1 MPVFLYE
8 AKSIDGTT
16 IKNKMDAQAKE
27 EVIASLRQ
35 RGYYPIAVKEEG
47 TGMNADIEI
56 DMLNKV
62 KLKDLSMFC
71 RQFAFIL
78 QSGTP
83 MLKALE
89 LAAEQ
94 CDSKKLKDILNR
106 SYKKVEKGRSLS
118 EALKHEDDIP
128 ELMVNMIEAGEASG
142 KLEKIMGELADYYK
156 KVYKQQQKIS
166 SATMYPKIVIGF
178 STIVVLALV
187 AFVVPSFV
195 QTLNEVGGE
204 LPLPTKLLIWIS
216 DMLTSYWIIWLA
228 IAAVVI
234 GFNKLVLSK
243 DEKVIETRAKNSLK
257 GKVFGVINRQLL
269 AGRFANTFAVL
280 SSSGVGIIQALE
292 ITARILENKYVEK
305 KLDIAIKDIKKGNPI
320 GKTIEDLNVFPRM
333 LTQMVTLGEE
343 TGQLEEMLIK
353 TSEFY
358 DGEVEVA
365 IEKMIAAI
373 EPIFI
378 MVLGGVVLFIILSLM
393 LPMFSIMNAIQ

>member
-35 RGYYPIAVKEEG
+35 RGYYPIVVKEEG
-47 TGMNADIEI
+47 TGMNADVELA
-56 DMLNKV
+56 MFNKV
-62 KLKDLSMFC
+62 RLRDLAMFC

-83 MLKALE
+83 MLKAIE
-89 LAAEQ
+89 LSMEQ
-94 CDSKKLKDILNR
+94 CENKKLKDIMNR
-106 SYKKVEKGRSLS
+106 CYKKVEKGRSLS
-118 EALKHEDDIP
+118 ESLKHEDEIP
-128 ELMVNMIEAGEASG
+128 DLMVNMIEAGEASG
-142 KLEKIMGELADYYK
+142 KLDKIMEELAVYYN

-166 SATMYPKIVIGF
+166 SATIYPKIVIGF
-178 STIVVLALV
+178 STLVVIALV

-195 QTLNEVGGE
+195 ETLNDVGGE
-204 LPLPTKLLIWIS
+204 LPITTKILVAFS
-216 DMLTSYWIIWLA
+216 DILTSYWIIWLA
-228 IAAVVI
+228 VGIVI
-234 GFNKLVLSK
+234 FGFNKLVLSK
-243 DEKVIETRAKNSLK
+243 DPNVIEKRSKRSIQ
-257 GKVFGVINRQLL
+257 GKIFGIINRQLV

-292 ITARILENKYVEK
+292 ITAKILENKYIEK
-305 KLDIAIKDIKKGNPI
+305 KLDVAIKDIKKGNAI

-333 LTQMVTLGEE
+333 LTQMITLGEE
-343 TGQLEEMLIK
+343 TGQLEEMLLK

-378 MVLGGVVLFIILSLM
+378 MVLGGVVLFIVLSLM
-393 LPMFSIMNAIQ
+393 LPMTSIMHAI

>member
-16 IKNKMDAQAKE
+16 IKNKMDAQTKE
-27 EVIASLRQ
+27 EVFASLRQ
-35 RGYYPIAVKEEG
+35 RGYYPTIVREEG
-47 TGMNADIEI
+47 TGMNQEI
-56 DMLNKV
+56 DLEMFNKV

-71 RQFAFIL
+71 RQFAFVL

-89 LAAEQ
+89 LSAEQ
-94 CDSKKLKDILNR
+94 CDNKRLKDILKR
-106 SYKKVEKGRSLS
+106 TYKKVEKGRALS
-118 EALKHEDDIP
+118 EALSHEDDIP
-128 ELMVNMIEAGEASG
+128 DLMINMIEAGETSG
-142 KLEKIMGELADYYK
+142 KLDKIMGDLAEYYR

-178 STIVVLALV
+178 STLVVIALV

-195 QTLNEVGGE
+195 ETLNEVGGE
-204 LPLPTKLLIWIS
+204 LPLMTKLLIKLSNALTDYWFIWIS
-216 DMLTSYWIIWLA
+216 IGLIIF
-228 IAAVVI
+228 

-243 DEKVIETRAKNSLK
+243 DEKVIENRGRRSLQ
-257 GKVFGVINRQLL
+257 GKVFGLINRQLL

-280 SSSGVGIIQALE
+280 SASGVGVIQALE
-292 ITARILENKYVEK
+292 ITCNILENKYVEK
-305 KLDIAIKDIKKGNPI
+305 KLQIAIKDVKKGNAI
-320 GKTIEDLNVFPRM
+320 GKTIEDLNIFPRM
-333 LTQMVTLGEE
+333 LTQMITLGEE

-358 DGEVEVA
+358 DGETEVA
-365 IEKMIAAI
+365 IEKMISAI

-393 LPMFSIMNAIQ
+393 LPMFSIMTAIK

>member
-47 TGMNADIEI
+47 TGMNSDIEI

-71 RQFAFIL
+71 RQFSFIL

-89 LAAEQ
+89 LASEQ
-94 CDSKKLKDILNR
+94 CDNKKLKSILNR

-118 EALKHEDDIP
+118 ESLKHEEDIP
-128 ELMVNMIEAGEASG
+128 ELMINMIEAGEASG
-142 KLEKIMGELADYYK
+142 KLEMIMTELAEYYK

-178 STIVVLALV
+178 STIVVIALV

-204 LPLPTKLLIWIS
+204 LPMTTQLLIWIS
-216 DMLTSYWIIWLA
+216 DALTSYWIIWLA
-228 IAAVVI
+228 IAIVMV

-243 DEKVIETRAKNSLK
+243 DEKVVEKRAKNSLK
-257 GKVFGVINRQLL
+257 GKIFGVINRQLL

-292 ITARILENKYVEK
+292 ITAKILENKYVEK
-305 KLDIAIKDIKKGNPI
+305 KLDIAIKDIKKGNAI

-365 IEKMIAAI
+365 IEKMISAI

-393 LPMFSIMNAIQ
+393 LPMFSIMSAI

>member
-47 TGMNADIEI
+47 TGMNSDIEL
-56 DMLNKV
+56 DMFNKV

-89 LAAEQ
+89 LAGEQ
-94 CDSKKLKDILNR
+94 CDSKKLKDILIR
-106 SYKKVEKGRSLS
+106 CYKKVEKGRSLS
-118 EALKHEDDIP
+118 ESLKHEDEIP

-142 KLEKIMGELADYYK
+142 KLDKIMGELAEYYK

-178 STIVVLALV
+178 STIVVIALV

-195 QTLNEVGGE
+195 ETLAEVGGE
-204 LPLPTKLLIWIS
+204 LPITTKLLIWFS
-216 DMLTSYWIIWLA
+216 DLLTNYWIIWLA
-228 IAAVVI
+228 IGLVI
-234 GFNKLVLSK
+234 VGFNKLVLSK
-243 DEKVIETRAKNSLK
+243 DEKVIERRSKNSLK

-292 ITARILENKYVEK
+292 ITAKILENTYVEK
-305 KLDIAIKDIKKGNPI
+305 KLDVAIKDIKKGNAI
-320 GKTIEDLNVFPRM
+320 GKTIEDLNIFPRM

-365 IEKMIAAI
+365 IEKMISAI

-393 LPMFSIMNAIQ
+393 LPMFSIMSAI